1 MKNQNKDK
9 IKKLSE
15 FCKEYGFD
23 EDQVRK
29 ENDDIIIIASGEEF
43 IDEEIFFNQL
53 PQRGKPLSRKKRG
66 RKKPA
71 KAKGGKRVWQGDNRG
86 RLKTFMK
93 NKTGQIDRLNQ
104 EISKL
109 QTEIGNLTEPD
120 PELEYQL
127 HTLQIEL
134 VEAEEELEKAK
145 NRDEEL
151 LEKRKQEA
159 EKKTK

>member
-53 PQRGKPLSRKKRG
+53 PQLH
-66 RKKPA
+66 
-71 KAKGGKRVWQGDNRG
+71 Q
-86 RLKTFMK
+86 L
-93 NKTGQIDRLNQ
+93 
-104 EISKL
+104 
-109 QTEIGNLTEPD
+109 
-120 PELEYQL
+120 QL
-127 HTLQIEL
+127 HHQ
-134 VEAEEELEKAK
+134 
-145 NRDEEL
+145 L
-151 LEKRKQEA
+151 LLRH
-159 EKKTK
+159 

>member
-9 IKKLSE
+9 MKKLSE
-15 FCKEYGFD
+15 FCEEYGFD
-23 EDQVRK
+23 QDQVRK
-29 ENDDIIIIASGEEF
+29 ENDDIIVVASGEEF
-43 IDEEIFFNQL
+43 IDEQIFFNQL
-53 PQRGKPLSRKKRG
+53 PQRGRPLSRKKRG

-71 KAKGGKRVWQGDNRG
+71 KVKGGKRVWQGDNRG
-86 RLKTFMK
+86 RLKTFIK
-93 NKTGQIDRLNQ
+93 NKTDQINRLNGEISILQKQID
-104 EISKL
+104 
-109 QTEIGNLTEPD
+109 NLTEPD

-145 NRDEEL
+145 NRDAEL